1 MQERLGGA
9 PDQEGGDVPGVQVGL
24 GAAAEAGVVIIHP
37 GQEGS
42 GLAEDAAGV
51 LVAFRAEGLPVGDRA
66 ELAQQVPGGEAF
78 EQAPVL
84 DVVDAGEPFGQ
95 PSLKQQQVPV
105 DGAVSTGSDR
115 RSGGWVTRRQT
126 CTQDSLMPR
135 SCRSG
140 SRSVAANMPATAIIS
155 RRRH

>member
-1 MQERLGGA
+1 VQERLGGA

-105 DGAVSTGSDR
+105 DGGQHAVVHEQVPQVGGRSPGRHGVGGLVGDR
-115 RSGGWVTRRQT
+115 RVRAGQG
-126 CTQDSLMPR
+126 
-135 SCRSG
+135 
-140 SRSVAANMPATAIIS
+140 A
-155 RRRH
+155 

>member
-1 MQERLGGA
+1 
-9 PDQEGGDVPGVQVGL
+9 
-24 GAAAEAGVVIIHP
+24 VIIHP

-42 GLAEDAAGV
+42 GLDEDAAGV

-95 PSLKQQQVPV
+95 PSLKQQQAP
-105 DGAVSTGSDR
+105 G
-115 RSGGWVTRRQT
+115 
-126 CTQDSLMPR
+126 
-135 SCRSG
+135 
-140 SRSVAANMPATAIIS
+140 
-155 RRRH
+155 RRRAARRGA